1 MASKTPN
8 CGLKPRKLVHKFSPV
23 IIELSQYVKTDLRTN
38 KEECLI
44 EVDNVT
50 FLDEKQSE
58 VCDDTYLEVNQNK

>member
-1 MASKTPN
+1 M
-8 CGLKPRKLVHKFSPV
+8 
-23 IIELSQYVKTDLRTN
+23 KTDLRTN